1 MATNTL
7 DKIIEN
13 LFYVLPIIHKKLLKI
28 EPQDVGPNFNLSRI
42 QIGIL
47 AILNDE
53 NGLPISEIAKKLL
66 IPKPQ
71 MTRLINNLV
80 KSGMAQRQPDLQ
92 DRRVVKIVLTPKGR
106 TTLAQCEEILKN
118 NIKKRLSYLTEKE
131 LEELSLVLAKLR
143 DLGSRLEERKTQCLK
158 KY

>member
-1 MATNTL
+1 MAANTF

-28 EPQDVGPNFNLSRI
+28 EPHDVGPNFNLSRI
-42 QIGIL
+42 QIGIM

-71 MTRLINNLV
+71 MTRLINNLA
-80 KSGMAQRQPDLQ
+80 KSGMAEKQPDLQ
-92 DRRVVKIVLTPKGR
+92 DRRVVKIVLTPKGK

-118 NIKKRLSYLTEKE
+118 NIRKRLSYLTEKE
-131 LEELSLVLAKLR
+131 LEELSLMLAKLR
-143 DLGSRLEERKTQCLK
+143 DIGARLEGRKRDV
-158 KY
+158 

>member
-28 EPQDVGPNFNLSRI
+28 EPQDVVPNFNLSRI

-106 TTLAQCEEILKN
+106 TTLA
-118 NIKKRLSYLTEKE
+118 
-131 LEELSLVLAKLR
+131 
-143 DLGSRLEERKTQCLK
+143 
-158 KY
+158 